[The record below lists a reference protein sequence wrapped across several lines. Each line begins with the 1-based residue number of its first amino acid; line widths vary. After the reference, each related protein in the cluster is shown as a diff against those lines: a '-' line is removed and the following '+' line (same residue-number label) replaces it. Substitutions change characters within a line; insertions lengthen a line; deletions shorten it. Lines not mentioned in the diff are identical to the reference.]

1 MAFERMMESM
11 IGEIQN
17 LKENVD
23 LLNSERDEA
32 LEKLN
37 DAERLLRNKEEE
49 IQILKEQLI
58 EYEQKDIEKQQLKA
72 KVNELKK

>member
-1 MAFERMMESM
+1 M

>member
-1 MAFERMMESM
+1 MAFERRMETM

-23 LLNSERDEA
+23 LLNGERDEA
-32 LEKLN
+32 QDKLN

-49 IQILKEQLI
+49 I
-58 EYEQKDIEKQQLKA
+58 
-72 KVNELKK
+72 